1 MREDGVLYLDDIG
14 IGDVL
19 TAGPYHTTREE
30 MVEFACRWNPR
41 QDYLAGEIACPEYV
55 RAVKQRLV
63 SELGIAESIIGA
75 LGHDDISYPVPAR
88 PGDAI
93 TSRFEAIE
101 LHPSSSKPDRG
112 VSKFRVTI
120 ANQRG
125 ETLLSYI
132 DIIMMGRRPSQETSA

>member
-1 MREDGVLYLDDIG
+1 MSGGSVLYLDDIG

-19 TAGPYHTTREE
+19 KAGPYKTTCEE
-30 MVEFACRWNPR
+30 MVEFARRWNPR
-41 QDYLAGEIACPEYV
+41 QDYLSGEIACPEYV

-75 LGHDDISYPVPAR
+75 VGHDDISYPVPAR

-93 TSRFEAIE
+93 TSQFEAIA
-101 LHPSSSKPDRG
+101 LHPSRSKPDRG
-112 VSKFRVTI
+112 VAKFRVTI